1 MAKFYS
7 EAEGGFFDDSIHGQ
21 LPADAVAI
29 DDATWAQ
36 LLAEQEAGYV
46 IEGDGSGNP
55 VTQAPPEPTLAEKQA
70 QIAAEIAAEA
80 EKRASTLAAMREDLN
95 ELRRLYVAGG
105 TPTQAQLDRWAQIDA
120 LEADQAQV
128 EADMLAE
135 PDPYAFNY
143 RDNSRWTVAY

>member
-7 EAEGGFFDDSIHGQ
+7 ETEGGFFDDSIHAA
-21 LPADAVAI
+21 LPPDAVAI
-29 DDATWAQ
+29 DDATWSQ
-36 LLAEQEAGYV
+36 LLTDQQAGF
-46 IEGDGSGNP
+46 IITSDGSGNP
-55 VTQAPPEPTLAEKQA
+55 VSTAPPEPTLAEKQA
-70 QIAAEIAAEA
+70 LIAAEIAAEA
-80 EKRASTLAAMREDLN
+80 EKRAATLAAMREDLN

-135 PDPYAFNY
+135 PDPYSFNY